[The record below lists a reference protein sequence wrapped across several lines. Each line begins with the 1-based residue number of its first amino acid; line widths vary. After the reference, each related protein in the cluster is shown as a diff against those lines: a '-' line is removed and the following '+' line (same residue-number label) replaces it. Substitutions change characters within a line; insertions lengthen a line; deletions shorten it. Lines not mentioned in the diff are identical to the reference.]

1 MDNGKEP
8 GGTAGGNGEGWK
20 AILRKRRE
28 KISRLGRKAILKK
41 LRLGWKVSLSEESFG
56 SWLLT
61 LIQYLSSKPIFLQIL
76 RRQCSLVEGNLEEK
90 TNLLRL
96 R

>member
-8 GGTAGGNGEGWK
+8 GGAAGGDGEGWK

-41 LRLGWKVSLSEESFG
+41 LRLGWKVSLSEESFE

-61 LIQYLSSKPIFLQIL
+61 LIQYLSSKPIFLPIL